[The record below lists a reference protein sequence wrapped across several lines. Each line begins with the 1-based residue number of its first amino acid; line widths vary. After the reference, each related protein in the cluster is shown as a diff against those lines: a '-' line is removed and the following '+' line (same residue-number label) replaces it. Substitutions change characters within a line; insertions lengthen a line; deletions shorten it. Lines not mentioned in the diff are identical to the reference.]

1 MNKLVSVIVPVYNC
15 VEYLERCL
23 MSILEQTYK
32 NIEVLVI
39 NDGSTDN
46 SQEIIDRL
54 AKTDMRI
61 RKMWQRNQGVASAR
75 NYALNCAKGDYYIFV
90 DGDDYLGSDYIKD
103 LVECAVKNE
112 SELVICGYTLV
123 YAGKNKIA
131 TVVPEAYKRDEKEEW
146 AYRISAVCS
155 RLYSSEFW
163 KNNDLKFITER
174 GARAEDVPLDLYSN
188 AMAKNI
194 CIIAK
199 SEYYYVQHEYSA
211 MNSTKRVSFTFPYI
225 AFEETYNKVREIE
238 LTNSK
243 AFFDVG
249 VVKFLAMFKYVIYRK
264 ADRTEKKRFNEYV
277 HRLLDRD
284 FNRILGEWKK
294 LRTNIDLPLMHKLA
308 VSLFLIQLRKNKM

>member
-123 YAGKNKIA
+123 YAGKTKS
-131 TVVPEAYKRDEKEEW
+131 PQLYQR
-146 AYRISAVCS
+146 RIKGMRRKNGHIEYPQSAVD
-155 RLYSSEFW
+155 Y
-163 KNNDLKFITER
+163 I
-174 GARAEDVPLDLYSN
+174 V
-188 AMAKNI
+188 
-194 CIIAK
+194 
-199 SEYYYVQHEYSA
+199 
-211 MNSTKRVSFTFPYI
+211 VSFGKI
-225 AFEETYNKVREIE
+225 MI
-238 LTNSK
+238 
-243 AFFDVG
+243 
-249 VVKFLAMFKYVIYRK
+249 
-264 ADRTEKKRFNEYV
+264 
-277 HRLLDRD
+277 
-284 FNRILGEWKK
+284 
-294 LRTNIDLPLMHKLA
+294 
-308 VSLFLIQLRKNKM
+308 